1 MRHEF
6 AILLSGRHGR
16 VRLDCRGGLFVI
28 TYLAFLRAVNV
39 GGRVVK
45 MDALRALIST
55 LKVTNVETFIASGNL
70 LFEAPPESDKKI
82 EVAIEKLLRA
92 KLGYEVATFVRRHDE
107 MAAIQ
112 EHRAFPEKVLKEAL
126 GLQVGFLKQP
136 LSKDA
141 EVALT
146 KLDIGTDEFHLHG
159 RELYWLIRTKISESK
174 VSNVKIEKAIGS
186 PITFRNLNTVAKLT
200 AKTVARVR

>member
-1 MRHEF
+1 
-6 AILLSGRHGR
+6 
-16 VRLDCRGGLFVI
+16 VT
-28 TYLAFLRAVNV
+28 TYIAFLRAVNV

-55 LKVTNVETFIASGNL
+55 LKVSNVETFIASGNL
-70 LFEAPPESDKKI
+70 LFEAPAKSDKKI
-82 EVAIEKLLRA
+82 EDEIEKLLQK
-92 KLGYEVATFVRRHDE
+92 KLGYEVATFVRTHDE

-112 EHRAFPEKVLKEAL
+112 QHRAFSDKVLKDAL
-126 GLQVGFLKQP
+126 DLQVGFLKEP
-136 LSKDA
+136 LTKDA
-141 EVALT
+141 DVALT
-146 KLDIGTDEFHLHG
+146 KLDIGTDEFHVHG

-200 AKTVARVR
+200 AKAATRAR